1 MRDWSAGL
9 TCEPGASEHAGVYSR
24 LRPVNWSYSALHQS
38 VAAGSARDGA
48 LCPPL
53 LVDIRTNAP
62 SYDRAASSMARGGL
76 PNTATAGAAAVEQR
90 GRGGKI
96 RSWEGTRD
104 RGSAGKTE
112 GGFPG
117 ARIRRSVRHAA
128 NLADGS
134 LQPMCLRD
142 ELCLGE
148 EEDLSSARCEH
159 GEQSA
164 SGLPGDRSAR

>member
-1 MRDWSAGL
+1 VPFQCTVRVL
-9 TCEPGASEHAGVYSR
+9 LSR
-24 LRPVNWSYSALHQS
+24 LPTAQAFRAE
-38 VAAGSARDGA
+38 VAAT
-48 LCPPL
+48 PPSESL
-53 LVDIRTNAP
+53 P
-62 SYDRAASSMARGGL
+62 GGFGL
-76 PNTATAGAAAVEQR
+76 GTRFHAVPFATAGAAAVEQR

-117 ARIRRSVRHAA
+117 ARIRRSVRHTA

-148 EEDLSSARCEH
+148 GEDLSSARCEH